1 MAENTPTESTAKA
14 PAKASGAG
22 EPARASWS
30 GKWAFIL
37 AAAAS
42 AVGLGNLWRFPYLA
56 AKYGGGAF
64 LLVYIILVVTFGF
77 ALMMAETALGRK
89 TGQSAIGAFSAFGK
103 KYVIIGILASAVP
116 FIITPYYSLI
126 GGWVT
131 KYMASYLVQPAEAIA
146 DGAFFGGFILQ
157 NAESYLWMYLFIAAV
172 VLVVALGV
180 KRGIER
186 VNKVLMVALII
197 MAIAISVFSLT
208 LPGALDGLAYY
219 LIPDFSK
226 FSAELVVAAMGQMF
240 FSLSLAMG
248 IMITYGSY
256 FQKNQDLEH
265 SVRRIE
271 IFDTGI
277 AILAGL
283 MIIPAAVA
291 VTGSPEEVASTAGPG
306 LMFGVLPQV
315 FLGFGPA
322 ANVVGFLFFALVFF
336 AALTSCIS
344 LFETLVSIVD
354 DATKRGRRF
363 SIAVCTVFIVLVG
376 SIVNM
381 GYNELLSV
389 DLMHSLF
396 GIGEYQD
403 SQLLDFFDF
412 LSNTIMMPI
421 VALLTCIFVG
431 WIIKPQT
438 LISEVKQSSAF
449 KSQKLFVVMI
459 KYIAP
464 VFVVVILVAY
474 VMNTAG
480 LIAL

>member
-1 MAENTPTESTAKA
+1 MADQAKLT
-14 PAKASGAG
+14 
-22 EPARASWS
+22 RATWS

-42 AVGLGNLWRFPYLA
+42 AVGLGNMWRFPYLA

-64 LLVYIILVVTFGF
+64 LLVYVILVVTFGF
-77 ALMMAETALGRK
+77 ALMMAESALGRK

-103 KYVIIGILASAVP
+103 KFAIIGILASAVP
-116 FIITPYYSLI
+116 FIITPYYALI

-131 KYMASYLVQPAEAIA
+131 KYMASYLVQPASAIA
-146 DGAFFGGFILQ
+146 DDAFFSGFILQ
-157 NAESYLWMYLFIAAV
+157 NAESYVWMFLFIAAV

-186 VNKVLMVALII
+186 VNKVLMPALII
-197 MAIAISVFSLT
+197 MSLAISLFALT
-208 LPGALDGLAYY
+208 LPGSLDGLAYY
-219 LIPDFSK
+219 LIPDFTK

-256 FQKNQDLEH
+256 FQKDQDLEH

-271 IFDTGI
+271 LFDTGI

-291 VTGSPEEVASTAGPG
+291 VSGSAEEVATHAGPG

-315 FLGFGPA
+315 FTGFGFA
-322 ANVVGFLFFALVFF
+322 ANVIGFLFFALVFF

-354 DATKRGRRF
+354 DATKKGRAF
-363 SIAVCTVFIVLVG
+363 AITVCTVFIVIVAT
-376 SIVNM
+376 IVNL

-389 DLMHSLF
+389 DLMYSLF

-438 LISEVKQSSAF
+438 LIAEVRQSSKF
-449 KSQKLFVVMI
+449 SGEKLFVVMI
-459 KYIAP
+459 KYVAP

-480 LIAL
+480 IIAL